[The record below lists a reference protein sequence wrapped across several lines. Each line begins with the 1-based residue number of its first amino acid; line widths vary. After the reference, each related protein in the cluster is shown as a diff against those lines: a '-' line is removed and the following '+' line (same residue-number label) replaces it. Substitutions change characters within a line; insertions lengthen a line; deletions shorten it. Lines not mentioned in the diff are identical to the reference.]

1 MGYNSHIMLIL
12 LIVIFLVLI
21 TVSAISPIHSE
32 LSMFEL
38 ERRSEMGDR
47 EAKRILVREELLCD
61 IISLQ
66 NVVVALLLVVFVS
79 LSLNI
84 FGWLAGVIVSLVIAI
99 EYGAIANIGFIKQWS
114 RYIYKN
120 IEGLLLRLVPKAPYF
135 FRLIRNASIDNNKN
149 NQRLGSSAELRRLV
163 DLSDNILTSDEKN
176 LIVHGLSFSDQ
187 IVKTIMTPREKINY
201 IDKSE
206 FLGPLALNDL
216 HKAGHSRLPVIDSD
230 VDHVVGILHLQN
242 LLTLGIKKSTTA
254 EKAMEVGVNYI
265 HEDQTLNHALSAFL
279 RTHHHLFIVIN
290 KSRETVGL
298 LTLNDVIQQ
307 MIGRKIIDEF
317 DSHDN
322 LVAVAMRK

>member
-114 RYIYKN
+114 R
-120 IEGLLLRLVPKAPYF
+120 
-135 FRLIRNASIDNNKN
+135 
-149 NQRLGSSAELRRLV
+149 
-163 DLSDNILTSDEKN
+163 
-176 LIVHGLSFSDQ
+176 
-187 IVKTIMTPREKINY
+187 
-201 IDKSE
+201 
-206 FLGPLALNDL
+206 
-216 HKAGHSRLPVIDSD
+216 
-230 VDHVVGILHLQN
+230 
-242 LLTLGIKKSTTA
+242 
-254 EKAMEVGVNYI
+254 
-265 HEDQTLNHALSAFL
+265 
-279 RTHHHLFIVIN
+279 
-290 KSRETVGL
+290 
-298 LTLNDVIQQ
+298 
-307 MIGRKIIDEF
+307 
-317 DSHDN
+317 
-322 LVAVAMRK
+322 